1 MCARLVCIRYAIGYR
16 SVSFLHKLPKEEC
29 HCEPVLTLVW
39 QSVCKAFPHGEGG
52 SRVSRKRET
61 DEGLASPYGRGA
73 PAGAERACFTLSVGF
88 AASSPKVGAK
98 GKRIVTGGN
107 PWKEP
112 HQSALL

>member
-1 MCARLVCIRYAIGYR
+1 MRARLVWYRYAIGYR
-16 SVSFLHKLPKEEC
+16 SVSFLPCARVEVC
-29 HCEPVLTLVW
+29 HCEPVLTPV
-39 QSVCKAFPHGEGG
+39 SKAFPHGEGG

-98 GKRIVTGGN
+98 GRRIVTGGN
-107 PWKEP
+107 PWKGP
-112 HQSALL
+112 HQSALH